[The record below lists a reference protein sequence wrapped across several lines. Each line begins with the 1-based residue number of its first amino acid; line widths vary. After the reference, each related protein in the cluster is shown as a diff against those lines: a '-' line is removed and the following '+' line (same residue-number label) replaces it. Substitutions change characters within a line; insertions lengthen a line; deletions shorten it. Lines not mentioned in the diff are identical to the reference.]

1 MAAIKETLGA
11 FRQLESAPPPPP
23 EPLPPPESEPEE
35 SDDDLGADDSSAYS
49 EYENEH
55 EVPDED
61 MSTVAPSDASVL
73 IYTISE
79 RLARYRATEAARRR
93 WSDTISAA
101 NEEARVRAR
110 DTEDRWSTNSD
121 AGGRRGYIRYDYP
134 IRTHCSKRTLGPPQR
149 V

>member
-1 MAAIKETLGA
+1 MAGSSADASPPPQPPWPKQPPLSDDETSKEKQVRQRLRRWVQGPVAQAKMAAIKETLGA

-35 SDDDLGADDSSAYS
+35 SDDDLGADDSSAYG

-73 IYTISE
+73 IYTILE
-79 RLARYRATEAARRR
+79 RIARYRATEAAR
-93 WSDTISAA
+93 
-101 NEEARVRAR
+101 
-110 DTEDRWSTNSD
+110 
-121 AGGRRGYIRYDYP
+121 
-134 IRTHCSKRTLGPPQR
+134 
-149 V
+149 